1 MLLFAGTSLPPRIY
15 QSDVETV
22 HRLEEDEFFDL
33 EKRKASGTERFF
45 AALQNDSVR
54 KANDA
59 GSFPN
64 AAVRRGAMD
73 RSRNRA
79 IAKGCRLAAQTTVS
93 AKSQTATKAQISHFR
108 IGL

>member
-54 KANDA
+54 KAKDTG
-59 GSFPN
+59 GSC
-64 AAVRRGAMD
+64 
-73 RSRNRA
+73 
-79 IAKGCRLAAQTTVS
+79 CRLTLLFAGAPW
-93 AKSQTATKAQISHFR
+93 IDPEIER
-108 IGL
+108 